1 MKLLISDSLS
11 EEGLK
16 ILKEAKGFEVDVY
29 KSLKPEELLQKIKEY
44 DGLIVRSASKV
55 TREVIEKAQKLR
67 VIGRAGVGLDNVDV
81 EAASERGIIVMNAPE
96 GNTISTAEHTM
107 SLLLS
112 LSRNIPQATASLR
125 QGKWEKGKFTG
136 RELYGKTLGILG
148 LGRIGSEVAKR
159 AQSFGM
165 RVIAYDPFLSAERA
179 SKMEVALVSL
189 KELYAQSD
197 FITAHTPLTKDTH
210 HLLNE
215 EAFNQMKEGVRIIN
229 CARGGIVDEKAL
241 ARAIEKGKVAGAAI
255 DVFEEEPPKDNPLL
269 KLEQVIATPHV
280 GAATDEAQ
288 ANVAVDIAQQVVDAL
303 LDRAIRNAVNY
314 PSVDGEVLKVI
325 RPYLKL
331 AENLGAIQAQL
342 ADGHIQHV
350 KVRYSGEVI
359 NYDTAPMTVSLVK
372 GLLTPILG
380 ETVNYVNAQ
389 VLAKNRGI
397 KVIESKTTELE
408 DFANEIEVEVKTDK
422 LRSIVSGTLFG
433 KDNPRI
439 VKIDEFYIDAF
450 PSGYLLVTF
459 TRDVPGIV
467 GTIGSILG
475 SNRINIASMSF
486 GRRKQGGRAITV
498 LNVDSPVPDEVI
510 REILSAENIFD
521 ARLIKL

>member
-16 ILKEAKGFEVDVY
+16 ILREVKGFEVDVY
-29 KSLKPEELLQKIKEY
+29 KSLKPEELLQKIGEY
-44 DGLIVRSASKV
+44 DALIVRSASKV

-81 EAASERGIIVMNAPE
+81 EAASEHGIIVMNAPE
-96 GNTISTAEHTM
+96 GNTISTAEHTL

-112 LSRNIPQATASLR
+112 LARYIPQANASIW
-125 QGKWEKGKFTG
+125 QGRWEKGKFTG
-136 RELYGKTLGILG
+136 RELYGKTLGIVG

-159 AQSFGM
+159 AQAFGM
-165 RVIAYDPFLSAERA
+165 KVIAYDPFLSAERA
-179 SKMEVALVSL
+179 GKMEVALVSL
-189 KELYAQSD
+189 KELFAQSD
-197 FITAHTPLTKDTH
+197 FITLHTPLTKETH
-210 HLLNE
+210 HLLNA
-215 EAFNQMKEGVRIIN
+215 EAFGQMKGGVRVIN
-229 CARGGIVDEKAL
+229 CARGGIIDEEAL
-241 ARAIEKGKVAGAAI
+241 AEAIRKGKVAGAAI
-255 DVFEEEPPKDNPLL
+255 DVFEKEPPVGNPLL
-269 KLEQVIATPHV
+269 TLDQVIATPHL

-288 ANVAVDIAQQVVDAL
+288 ENVATDIARQVADAL

-325 RPYLKL
+325 RPFLKL
-331 AENLGAIQAQL
+331 AENIGTIQAQL

-350 KVRYSGEVI
+350 KIRYSGEVTG
-359 NYDTAPMTVSLVK
+359 YDTAPMTMSLMK
-372 GLLTPILG
+372 GLLAPILG

-397 KVIESKTTELE
+397 KVIESKTSELE
-408 DFANEIEVEVKTDK
+408 DFANVIEVEVKTDK

-439 VKIDEFYIDAF
+439 VKIDEFYIDAM

-459 TRDVPGIV
+459 TKDVPGVV

-475 SNRINIASMSF
+475 RNEINIASMSF

-498 LNVDSPVPDEVI
+498 LNVDSPVPDGVI
-510 REILSAENIFD
+510 REILGAENIFD

>member
-1 MKLLISDSLS
+1 MVSDSLS

-16 ILKEAKGFEVDVY
+16 VLKEVKGFEVDVY
-29 KSLKPEELLQKIKEY
+29 KSLKPEELLQKIGDY
-44 DGLIVRSASKV
+44 DALIVRSASKV
-55 TREVIEKAQKLR
+55 TREVIGKARRLR

-81 EAASERGIIVMNAPE
+81 DAASERGIIVMNAPE

-112 LSRNIPQATASLR
+112 LARYIPQATASIR
-125 QGKWEKGKFTG
+125 QGRWEKGKFTG
-136 RELYGKTLGILG
+136 RELYAKTLGIMG

-159 AQSFGM
+159 AQAFGM
-165 RVIAYDPFLSAERA
+165 RIIAYDPFLSADRA
-179 SKMEVALVSL
+179 SKMEVALVTL
-189 KELYAQSD
+189 PELYTQSD
-197 FITAHTPLTKDTH
+197 FITVHTPLTKDTT

-215 EAFNQMKEGVRIIN
+215 AAFNQMKDGVRIIN
-229 CARGGIVDEKAL
+229 CARGGIIDEEAL
-241 ARAIEKGKVAGAAI
+241 AAAIQKGKVAGAAV
-255 DVFEEEPPKDNPLL
+255 DVFEKEPPVDNPLL
-269 KLEQVIATPHV
+269 KLDQVIATPHL

-288 ANVAVDIAQQVVDAL
+288 ENVAVDIARQVADAL

-331 AENLGAIQAQL
+331 AENIGTIQAQL
-342 ADGHIQHV
+342 SDGHIQHV
-350 KVRYSGEVI
+350 KIRYSGEVI
-359 NYDTAPMTVSLVK
+359 GYDTAPMTMSLMK
-372 GLLTPILG
+372 GLLAPILG

-397 KVIESKTTELE
+397 KVIESKTSELE
-408 DFANEIEVEVKTDK
+408 DFANVIEVEVKTDT

-439 VKIDEFYIDAF
+439 VKIDEFYIDAV

-459 TRDVPGIV
+459 TKDVPGVV

-475 SNRINIASMSF
+475 RNEINIASMSF

-498 LNVDSPVPDEVI
+498 LNLDSPVSDAVI
-510 REILSAENIFD
+510 KEILSAENIFD

>member
-1 MKLLISDSLS
+1 MKLLVSDSLS
-11 EEGLK
+11 DEGLK
-16 ILKEAKGFEVDVY
+16 ILKEVKGFEVDVY
-29 KSLKPEELLQKIKEY
+29 NGLKTEELARIIKDY
-44 DGLIVRSASKV
+44 DALIVRSASKV
-55 TREVIEKAQKLR
+55 TREVIEKAERLR

-112 LSRNIPQATASLR
+112 LARYIPQATASIR
-125 QGKWEKGKFTG
+125 QGRWEKNKFTG
-136 RELYGKTLGILG
+136 RELYGKILGVIG
-148 LGRIGSEVAKR
+148 LGRIGSEVARR
-159 AQSFGM
+159 AQAFGM
-165 RVIAYDPFLSAERA
+165 KVIAYDPFLSADRA

-189 KELYAQSD
+189 KELFEQSD
-197 FITAHTPLTKDTH
+197 FITVHTPLTKDTH
-210 HLLNE
+210 HLLNA
-215 EAFNQMKEGVRIIN
+215 EAFEQMKDGVRILN
-229 CARGGIVDEKAL
+229 CARGGIVDEEAL
-241 ARAIEKGKVAGAAI
+241 AKAIQKGKVAGAAI
-255 DVFEEEPPKDNPLL
+255 DVFEKEPPGDNPLL

-288 ANVAVDIAQQVVDAL
+288 ANVAVDIARQVVDAL

-331 AENLGAIQAQL
+331 AENLGTVQAQL

-359 NYDTAPMTVSLVK
+359 GYDTAPMTVSLMK
-372 GLLTPILG
+372 GLLAPILG

-397 KVIESKTTELE
+397 KVIESKTSEFE
-408 DFANEIEVEVKTDK
+408 DFANVIEVEVKTDK

-439 VKIDEFYIDAF
+439 VKIDEFYIDAV
-450 PSGYLLVTF
+450 PSGYLLITF
-459 TRDVPGIV
+459 TKDVPGVV
-467 GTIGSILG
+467 GTIGTILG
-475 SNRINIASMSF
+475 RNQINIASMSF

-498 LNVDSPVPDEVI
+498 LNLDSPVADEVI